1 MLKLSLTPEMAYKVA
16 EFIYTRA
23 RDFLQS
29 GARKTPKP
37 ARGKEIGL
45 MHYSLFGKILHDSPW
60 KLPVEELGAC
70 ITYMVRG
77 TQVDESSVVDY
88 LEFARTVKRKHF
100 DRQNVAELRSADRY
114 YSRINVYP
122 THIAEEEVCA
132 SFEAFRLEEEQRKE
146 EARDRAL
153 VSLYAGRLGV
163 NLSEYSS
170 DHSDSDWS
178 DDDDAHESVYRYRY
192 HNNLNKRDNQKS
204 VNMQS
209 TMDIVFKQSIVIKSI
224 KLIEA
229 GAEQNTLQL
238 VEELALKQEEIVAS
252 VKETFTAPDG
262 TAPEVITVFIEAN
275 GAFPIV
281 TYRMTLE
288 DGSEFSEYIIE
299 EMHLESDKPN
309 QD

>member
-1 MLKLSLTPEMAYKVA
+1 MLTG
-16 EFIYTRA
+16 ITR
-23 RDFLQS
+23 
-29 GARKTPKP
+29 
-37 ARGKEIGL
+37 
-45 MHYSLFGKILHDSPW
+45 
-60 KLPVEELGAC
+60 
-70 ITYMVRG
+70 
-77 TQVDESSVVDY
+77 
-88 LEFARTVKRKHF
+88 
-100 DRQNVAELRSADRY
+100 
-114 YSRINVYP
+114 RINVYP

-275 GAFPIV
+275 GAFSHRHV
-281 TYRMTLE
+281 QNDVGGR
-288 DGSEFSEYIIE
+288 
-299 EMHLESDKPN
+299 
-309 QD
+309 Q